1 MEKAKPSYLD
11 RMKEDK
17 EGSPEKEEE
26 SKPADVPKREPI
38 SGIPNTLTIRKSK
51 RKFLVV
57 SETPVIM
64 NQLGTVVEEGASDAP
79 TSVTLPTSTKKYR
92 TLTKSDPTDTVSS
105 NRV

>member
-26 SKPADVPKREPI
+26 SKLADVPKREPI
-38 SGIPNTLTIRKSK
+38 SGIPHTLTIRKSK

-64 NQLGTVVEEGASDAP
+64 NQLGTVVEEGVSDAP

-92 TLTKSDPTDTVSS
+92 ILVEFDTTDTVSS

>member
-17 EGSPEKEEE
+17 EVNTEKEEE
-26 SKPADVPKREPI
+26 AKPAEVPKREPI

-57 SETPVIM
+57 SETPVIL
-64 NQLGTVVEEGASDAP
+64 NQLGTVIEETSSDVP
-79 TSVTLPTSTKKYR
+79 LSVTLPTSTKKCCVFAEVNYV
-92 TLTKSDPTDTVSS
+92 DIVSS
-105 NRV
+105 SLA

>member
-26 SKPADVPKREPI
+26 SKTADVPKREPI

-57 SETPVIM
+57 SETPVINWGRWWRKVHPM
-64 NQLGTVVEEGASDAP
+64 RP
-79 TSVTLPTSTKKYR
+79 PR
-92 TLTKSDPTDTVSS
+92 
-105 NRV
+105 